1 MALVVVVTG
10 HCVVAA
16 LKAEVSAVMK
26 AEVFLL
32 DTNTVSG
39 VKRTVL

>member
-1 MALVVVVTG
+1 MVVIG
-10 HCVVAA
+10 HCVAA
-16 LKAEVSAVMK
+16 VLKAEVSAVLK

-32 DTNTVSG
+32 DTNIVSG